1 MCVGVCV
8 WGGVC
13 VRERVTRRRERLKS
27 VLLDR
32 LAWHNWEWCLSRGA
46 RVGLH
51 RHRRRGRVVSPRIRG
66 FQTLPPAL
74 CTPAHV
80 ASPIGSEG
88 LPRSRETSRAESS
101 LRATGRKFV
110 PRSSPLSPRRDRLFL
125 PLSRPPAHTSY
136 PHSRESSAERT
147 QRCVFTNPVSL
158 AFASFSSNPLYLS
171 ASLSRSLLAT
181 RSARGILS
189 VDSSSPA
196 RLDRFL
202 LYEGERECWWLMF
215 GLDGISPSLVVCFV
229 IGWGKDNRWTVVDR
243 WIPFLRRWSFCDVLL
258 QWFCINGR

>member
-1 MCVGVCV
+1 M
-8 WGGVC
+8 
-13 VRERVTRRRERLKS
+13 
-27 VLLDR
+27 
-32 LAWHNWEWCLSRGA
+32 
-46 RVGLH
+46 
-51 RHRRRGRVVSPRIRG
+51 SPRIRG

-110 PRSSPLSPRRDRLFL
+110 PRSSPLSPSRSLL
-125 PLSRPPAHTSY
+125 PPYLPPSHSHQLSPL
-136 PHSRESSAERT
+136 ESSAERT
-147 QRCVFTNPVSL
+147 QWCVFTNPVSL
-158 AFASFSSNPLYLS
+158 AFASFSSTPLYLS
-171 ASLSRSLLAT
+171 ASLSRSLLCDWLP
-181 RSARGILS
+181 ARGILT

-215 GLDGISPSLVVCFV
+215 GLDGISPSLGGVFGD
-229 IGWGKDNRWTVVDR
+229 GWGKDNRWTVVDR
-243 WIPFLRRWSFCDVLL
+243 WIPFLYVGDRFVTCCYSGFALMGDRVRIRIEIYCDSLYM
-258 QWFCINGR
+258 